1 MNTLKNKLLAFI
13 LLLPLSL
20 FAQQPVNEK
29 PRILISTDIGGTDP
43 DDNQSM
49 MHYLLYS
56 NEFDCE
62 GLVSSP
68 SFGDGN
74 KSEILRMI
82 DIYEQDLPNLKKHNK
97 DFENSQCFLSVTGVP
112 SLYNKTG
119 KTRFCPFGRIFHGY
133 RRFGMDCALRKQAF
147 RPPFVYSCLGLF
159 G

>member
-56 NEFDCE
+56 NEFDGE

-97 DFENSQCFLSVTGVP
+97 ESKTPNAFYP
-112 SLYNKTG
+112 SPEY
-119 KTRFCPFGRIFHGY
+119 
-133 RRFGMDCALRKQAF
+133 LRSITKQ
-147 RPPFVYSCLGLF
+147 
-159 G
+159 